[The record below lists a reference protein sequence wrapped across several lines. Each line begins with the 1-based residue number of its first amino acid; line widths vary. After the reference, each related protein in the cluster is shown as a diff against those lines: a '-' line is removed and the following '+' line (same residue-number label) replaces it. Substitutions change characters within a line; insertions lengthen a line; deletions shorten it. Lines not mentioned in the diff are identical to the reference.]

1 MLTALLQAER
11 GAFHDAF
18 LMVLC
23 KDLPVDDETLSPNPC
38 PPLSDE
44 ESQLT
49 QRCLRERR
57 AQLCAED
64 VAATLVL
71 ETLYSASRCGF

>member
-1 MLTALLQAER
+1 MLTALLQAKG

-18 LMVLC
+18 PMLLR
-23 KDLPVDDETLSPNPC
+23 KDLPVDNETLPPNPC
-38 PPLSDE
+38 PSLSDE